1 MPEIEEKEQILLPF
15 EEEEEMVE
23 VIEAIEEKP

>member
-1 MPEIEEKEQILLPF
+1 MCTHKEDGEDDLDYDGNDERDD

-23 VIEAIEEKP
+23 V